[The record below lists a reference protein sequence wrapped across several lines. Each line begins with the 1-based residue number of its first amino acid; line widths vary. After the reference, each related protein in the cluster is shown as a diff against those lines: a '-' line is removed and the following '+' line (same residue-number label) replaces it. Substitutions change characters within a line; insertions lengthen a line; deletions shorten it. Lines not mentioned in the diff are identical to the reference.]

1 VESYPENL
9 KVVVVGTGGLS
20 HQMNGERAGYN
31 NEEWDRKFLDLI
43 ERDPRSLTA
52 MTHADYIRLG
62 GTEGAEEVMW
72 LAMRGALSEGA
83 RKIHQNYYL
92 PMTAAMA
99 VALFEEPNQ
108 AIL

>member
-1 VESYPENL
+1 
-9 KVVVVGTGGLS
+9 
-20 HQMNGERAGYN
+20 
-31 NEEWDRKFLDLI
+31 
-43 ERDPRSLTA
+43 

-99 VALFEEPNQ
+99 VALFEEP
-108 AIL
+108 A